1 MQFVAAVGGLVCI
14 YEAQPEVVLRKL
26 ELDNVKKQIVGPFR
40 VRPFGRVCT
49 SSS

>member
-26 ELDNVKKQIVGPFR
+26 ELDSEEANCWPL
-40 VRPFGRVCT
+40 
-49 SSS
+49 